1 MNPSIQPNEKYF
13 DQQLN
18 LIHAK
23 CKTPFKNEPE
33 ADGMIPQL
41 SHTRGEQNSQDI
53 EHTKNQKKES
63 FSTDKQ

>member
-13 DQQLN
+13 DQQFN

-33 ADGMIPQL
+33 ADGMIP
-41 SHTRGEQNSQDI
+41 
-53 EHTKNQKKES
+53 
-63 FSTDKQ
+63 